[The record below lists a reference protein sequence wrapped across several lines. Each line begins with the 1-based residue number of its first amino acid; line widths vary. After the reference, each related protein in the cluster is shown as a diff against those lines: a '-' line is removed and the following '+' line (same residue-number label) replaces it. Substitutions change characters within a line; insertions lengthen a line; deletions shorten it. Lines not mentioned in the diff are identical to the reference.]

1 MIHKA
6 LRLTGDTRNSGPL
19 TEHDG
24 GIVNGVFGC
33 LVASDIDLL
42 AKKGFERISR
52 ATVSGQSRLSV
63 LSH

>member
-1 MIHKA
+1 
-6 LRLTGDTRNSGPL
+6 
-19 TEHDG
+19 
-24 GIVNGVFGC
+24 VNGVFGC